1 LEQEGEL
8 YVMARSDGRASRERA
23 MRRRRLKRL
32 WSRLKELQAQKI
44 TRDTLLLKIGAAKKE
59 AGRSYSLVSIKLPK
73 EGETVTPE
81 TFTFSLRKDK
91 LRDVRRREGCYLL
104 RSNLLHEDPAKLWE
118 YYIQLTE
125 VEQAFK
131 ELKGDLALRPI
142 YHQNDQRVVHL
153 KYQLKKTRPQV
164 LKEAVAA
171 VKLAHT
177 YTKNVEFSAMDAT
190 RTDRDYLVDMV
201 SAVIDAGAKT
211 VNIPDTVGY
220 AIPDE
225 YGNLIAYLFAHV
237 KNMGSTIISVHCH
250 NDLGLAVANSL
261 AAVKNGARQIECTIN
276 GIGERAG
283 NTAMEEIVMALDT
296 RKDLFGLYT
305 KIKTEQIFKSS
316 RLLTQVTGIPVQP
329 NKAIVGANAFAH
341 ESGIHQDG
349 LIKEKSTYEIMKPQ
363 SVGITDTHIVLGKH
377 SGRNAISQ
385 HYKKMG
391 YILTEDQLNKIAAKV
406 KDLADKKKDIYDE
419 DLEAVF
425 YEEVYRGKDKYTL
438 VYLNVVSGNVA
449 IPTAT
454 MEMIVDK
461 DVVRDA
467 GFGNGPVD
475 ATFAAIRNITKTNY
489 SLLKYAVNAIT
500 GGSDAMGEV
509 NVQLKYNGYSVIG
522 RGAHPDVI
530 VASAKAYINALNR
543 LEFLKENTKKVKV
556 E

>member
-1 LEQEGEL
+1 MQKEKNRIYIFDTTLRDGEQSPGASMNPDEKLIIARQLEKLGVDIIEAGFPI
-8 YVMARSDGRASRERA
+8 ASDGDFNAVKQIAKGVKKCQVAALARANKVDIDRA
-23 MRRRRLKRL
+23 
-32 WSRLKELQAQKI
+32 WQAIKV
-44 TRDTLLLKIGAAKKE
+44 AAHP
-59 AGRSYSLVSIKLPK
+59 RIH
-73 EGETVTPE
+73 
-81 TFTFSLRKDK
+81 TFISSSD
-91 LRDVRRREGCYLL
+91 
-104 RSNLLHEDPAKLWE
+104 
-118 YYIQLTE
+118 I
-125 VEQAFK
+125 
-131 ELKGDLALRPI
+131 
-142 YHQNDQRVVHL
+142 HL
-153 KYQLKKTRPQV
+153 KYQLKKSRPQV
-164 LKEAVAA
+164 LKEAIAA
-171 VKLAHT
+171 VKYARA
-177 YTKNVEFSAMDAT
+177 YTDNVEFSAMDAT
-190 RTDRDYLVDMV
+190 RTDRDYLVDIV

-211 VNIPDTVGY
+211 VNVPDTVGY

-225 YGNLIAYLFAHV
+225 YGEMVAYLFANV
-237 KNMGSTIISVHCH
+237 KNMGNTIISVHCH

-261 AAVKNGARQIECTIN
+261 AAVKNGARQVECTIN

-283 NTAMEEIVMALDT
+283 NTAMEEIIMALDT
-296 RKDLFGLYT
+296 RKDLFGLHT
-305 KIKTEQIFKSS
+305 KINTEQIFKSS
-316 RLLTQVTGIPVQP
+316 RLLSQITGIAVQP

-363 SVGITDTHIVLGKH
+363 SVGIIDTHIVLGKH

-385 HYKKMG
+385 HLKKMG
-391 YILTEDQLNKIAAKV
+391 YSLTDEQLNKVAARI
-406 KDLADKKKDIYDE
+406 KDLADIKKDIYDE
-419 DLEAVF
+419 DLEVIL
-425 YEEVYRGKDKYTL
+425 YEELYREKDKYAL

-454 MEMIVDK
+454 MEIQVNK

-489 SLLKYAVNAIT
+489 PLLKYVVTAIT
-500 GGSDAMGEV
+500 GGSDALGEV
-509 NVQLKYNGYSVIG
+509 TVQLKFNGHSVVG